1 MADLKLSDSDAI
13 SSTEHSDAGVPHKEV
28 NEKDIAAPARPPN
41 RRNVSEWEAIQMA
54 AAGDVESIDREIDEI
69 DAELQNMNIKS
80 TWHKPQLRLKDPRH
94 FTWLLVGNVSVSP
107 NGVQWC

>member
-80 TWHKPQLRLKDPRH
+80 TWHKPQLRLTDPRH
-94 FTWLLVGNVSVSP
+94 FTWLLVGKVSVSP